1 MAELFTV
8 VTVVKQGELHILGV
22 LDGAYG
28 LASAVDRGMA
38 DEEVGDIFANII
50 EADSIED
57 AERAVRA
64 KYLPIPDIED
74 DGEEP
79 PC

>member
-1 MAELFTV
+1 MARLYTV
-8 VTVVKQGELHILGV
+8 VTVVKQGELRILGV

-28 LASAVDRGMA
+28 LSGATDLGE
-38 DEEVGDIFANII
+38 DEIGDIFASVI

-57 AERAVRA
+57 AERSVRE
-64 KYLPIPDIED
+64 KYLPAPDVED
-74 DGEEP
+74 TMEEP

>member
-1 MAELFTV
+1 VANLYTVITV
-8 VTVVKQGELHILGV
+8 VRQGELRILGV

-28 LASAVDRGMA
+28 LASATDIGE
-38 DEEVGDIFANII
+38 EEVGDIFANII

-57 AERAVRA
+57 AERSVRA
-64 KYLPIPDIED
+64 KYMPQVDPED
-74 DGEEP
+74 TIAEP

>member
-1 MAELFTV
+1 MANLFTV
-8 VTVVKQGELHILGV
+8 VTVVKQGELRILGV

-28 LASAVDRGMA
+28 LSGSEMEQED
-38 DEEVGDIFANII
+38 GDIFASVI

-57 AERAVRA
+57 AERAVRER
-64 KYLPIPDIED
+64 YLPTPDPED
-74 DGEEP
+74 TVEEP

>member
-1 MAELFTV
+1 MAGLYTV
-8 VTVVKQGELHILGV
+8 VTVVNQGELRILGV

-28 LASAVDRGMA
+28 LASATDLR
-38 DEEVGDIFANII
+38 EEEIGDIFASVI

-57 AERAVRA
+57 AERAVRER
-64 KYLPIPDIED
+64 YLPNPDYEE
-74 DGEEP
+74 GEEP

>member
-1 MAELFTV
+1 MANLYTV
-8 VTVVKQGELHILGV
+8 ITVVKQGELRILGV

-28 LASAVDRGMA
+28 LASAYDKMG
-38 DEEVGDIFANII
+38 EEVGDIFANVI

-57 AERAVRA
+57 AERSVRE
-64 KYLPIPDIED
+64 KYLPAPDAD
-74 DGEEP
+74 DEGEEV